1 MPIYE
6 YECPKCGA
14 FEHSQSIHDRPLHKC
29 PKCRR
34 KVQRL
39 ISATSFQLKGGGWY
53 AQGYEKGGNSTA
65 KATSTTI
72 ADSKK
77 SEKPA
82 ASTSSTSGDTSSS

>member
-39 ISATSFQLKGGGWY
+39 ISASSFQLKGGGWY
-53 AQGYEKGGNSTA
+53 AQGYQKGGGSGANSSSPDSSAA
-65 KATSTTI
+65 KKPEKSTTP
-72 ADSKK
+72 S
-77 SEKPA
+77 
-82 ASTSSTSGDTSSS
+82 SGDSSSS

>member
-29 PKCRR
+29 PNCRR

-39 ISATSFQLKGGGWY
+39 ISASSFQLKGGGWY
-53 AQGYEKGGNSTA
+53 AQGYQKGGSSDSKSTSSDSA
-65 KATSTTI
+65 G
-72 ADSKK
+72 SKK
-77 SEKPA
+77 SEK
-82 ASTSSTSGDTSSS
+82 STTPSSGDGSSS

>member
-34 KVQRL
+34 NVQRL
-39 ISATSFQLKGGGWY
+39 ISASSFQLKGGGWY
-53 AQGYEKGGNSTA
+53 AHGYQKGGGSEPKTA
-65 KATSTTI
+65 SS
-72 ADSKK
+72 DSSSSKK
-77 SEKPA
+77 SEK
-82 ASTSSTSGDTSSS
+82 SSGSSSGDSSSS

>member
-39 ISATSFQLKGGGWY
+39 ISASSFQLRGGGWY
-53 AQGYEKGGNSTA
+53 AQGYQKSGSSSESKGPSTESSA
-65 KATSTTI
+65 
-72 ADSKK
+72 SKK
-77 SEKPA
+77 PEK
-82 ASTSSTSGDTSSS
+82 STTSSSGESSSS